1 MFYFLDCLQKL
12 AKQQVQRRQVHD
24 VDETIV
30 VAESL
35 IDLWANVAKVRE
47 NWSNNVSPNIDNNR
61 SKGRPSPNRCSDKR
75 GNNCNQPSN
84 FRKNYEDRKKVAPP
98 REGSYILGKT
108 THVAHYCPSS
118 SKLCDMV
125 AVET

>member
-35 IDLWANVAKVRE
+35 IDFWANAAKVRE
-47 NWSNNVSPNIDNNR
+47 NWSKNVSPNIDNNR

-84 FRKNYEDRKKVAPP
+84 F
-98 REGSYILGKT
+98 
-108 THVAHYCPSS
+108 
-118 SKLCDMV
+118 
-125 AVET
+125 